1 MNRIVFLSI
10 ACLSVFP
17 CRTAG
22 SAVLVET
29 IRGDVRVRRGLE
41 ENWSKA
47 RPGLPLEA
55 LDTVLSGEA
64 SETVLRLEDGTR
76 FTLGGN
82 AILDIGDLRRITE
95 RQMFLFLMSRKVEGL
110 AASDSARP
118 IRIANVSVV
127 RGAKR
132 GDRTGADAEGS
143 AGKAEWVREKNG
155 AEALNNAGMT
165 PNAVIR
171 LCKILERYPGLKD
184 GGEIHAM
191 LGRAF
196 ESMNQPGRAMDAYRT
211 ALERVDSLPED
222 DRPGA
227 GERKARI
234 ESAMGR
240 LKNGSPSSNHE

>member
-1 MNRIVFLSI
+1 MNRIIFWIIAGLS
-10 ACLSVFP
+10 AFQ

-29 IRGDVRVRRGLE
+29 VHGDVRVRRGLE

-47 RPGLPLEA
+47 RPGMPLEA
-55 LDTVLSGEA
+55 LDTVWSGEA

-95 RQMFLFLMSRKVEGL
+95 KQMFLFLMSRKVEGL
-110 AASDSARP
+110 AASDSSRP

-127 RGAKR
+127 RGARR
-132 GDRTGADAEGS
+132 GDRTDMASEGA
-143 AGKAEWVREKNG
+143 AGNAGWVREKNG
-155 AEALNNAGMT
+155 AQALNNAGLT

-171 LCKILERYPGLKD
+171 LCRILERYPGLKD
-184 GGEIHAM
+184 GGEIHWM

-196 ESMNQPGRAMDAYRT
+196 ESMNQPGRAMEAYRT
-211 ALERVDSLPED
+211 ALERIDSAPED
-222 DRPGA
+222 RTLNA
-227 GERKARI
+227 ERRTGI
-234 ESAMGR
+234 EAALGR
-240 LKNGSPSSNHE
+240 LKNFSASSNSE

>member
-1 MNRIVFLSI
+1 MNRIILLII
-10 ACLSVFP
+10 ACLAAFP
-17 CRTAG
+17 GRTAV
-22 SAVLVET
+22 SAVRIESVA
-29 IRGDVRVRRGLE
+29 GDVRVRRGLE

-110 AASDSARP
+110 AAPDSSRP

-132 GDRTGADAEGS
+132 GDRTDAAAEGP

-155 AEALNNAGMT
+155 AEALNNAGLT
-165 PNAVIR
+165 TNAVIR

-184 GGEIHAM
+184 GGEIHWM

-196 ESMNQPGRAMDAYRT
+196 ESMSQPGRAVDAYRT
-211 ALERVDSLPED
+211 ALERIDSQPED
-222 DRPGA
+222 DRPQSA
-227 GERKARI
+227 ERRTRI
-234 ESAMGR
+234 ESAMDR
-240 LKNGSPSSNHE
+240 LRNGLPSSNRE

>member
-1 MNRIVFLSI
+1 MNRIIFCVIAGLS
-10 ACLSVFP
+10 AFP

-29 IRGDVRVRRGLE
+29 VAGDIRVRRGLE

-47 RPGLPLEA
+47 RPGMPLEA

-110 AASDSARP
+110 AASDSSRP

-127 RGAKR
+127 RGSR
-132 GDRTGADAEGS
+132 HGGGTS
-143 AGKAEWVREKNG
+143 AGGAGEAAGWIREKNG
-155 AEALNNAGMT
+155 AEALIRAGLT

-171 LCKILERYPGLKD
+171 LCRILERYPGLKD
-184 GGEIHAM
+184 GGEVHWM
-191 LGRAF
+191 LGGAF
-196 ESMNQPGRAMDAYRT
+196 ESVRQPGRAADAYRT
-211 ALERVDSLPED
+211 ALARIDSLPKD
-222 DRPGA
+222 DRTQA
-227 GERKARI
+227 DERRARI
-234 ESAMGR
+234 ESALGR
-240 LKNGSPSSNHE
+240 LKTRSTSTIQE